1 MKLLELVMIVKNSG
15 ELLRDC
21 LRLNKKF
28 IDHWTILDT
37 GSSDNTKNIIKE
49 ELADIPGN
57 LYEEDF
63 VTFMYYKVF
72 LAGSDGGDWFGECGV
87 WI

>member
-1 MKLLELVMIVKNSG
+1 MNLLELVMIVKNSG
-15 ELLRDC
+15 DVLRDC

-49 ELADIPGN
+49 ELKDLPGT

-63 VTFMYYKVF
+63 VDFSTTRNRSLELSSKKCKYT
-72 LAGSDGGDWFGECGV
+72 
-87 WI
+87 II

>member
-21 LRLNKKF
+21 LRINKKF
-28 IDHWTILDT
+28 IDHWTIIDT
-37 GSSDNTKNIIKE
+37 GSSDNTKYIITD
-49 ELADIPGN
+49 ELKDIPGT

-63 VTFMYYKVF
+63 IDFSTTRNRSIELSSKKCKYTIIS
-72 LAGSDGGDWFGECGV
+72 L
-87 WI
+87 